1 MDPVTGVH
9 TQEVESRWADL
20 KLGLKLRKGI
30 RQTDLQSYLDYK
42 MWCQWKGGGVKR
54 QMFENF
60 IRALERQF
68 PIVPI

>member
-30 RQTDLQSYLDYK
+30 RQTDLASYLDYK
-42 MWCQWKGGGVKR
+42 MWCQWRGGDVRR

-60 IRALERQF
+60 LLALERQF